1 MAWKRFIF
9 SQKSHPTPALLENS
23 KAQKLSRVPCS
34 LTLSVV
40 LEVEGG
46 RRGVCRPLWSSVLE
60 WCSEGREKAEA
71 RQSQLWQQQTS
82 GISVRQQAGTIR
94 DILQSSVTPP
104 STAGHP
110 AMTGATA
117 TFLLVL
123 GLATTSLGE
132 IKPAGTQYFISAF
145 RLK

>member
-1 MAWKRFIF
+1 MYGLGLDVCCI
-9 SQKSHPTPALLENS
+9 LLSN
-23 KAQKLSRVPCS
+23 PM
-34 LTLSVV
+34 
-40 LEVEGG
+40 
-46 RRGVCRPLWSSVLE
+46 LE
-60 WCSEGREKAEA
+60 WCSEGREKAEP

-123 GLATTSLGE
+123 GLAVTSLGQAE
-132 IKPAGTQYFISAF
+132 TPHISV
-145 RLK
+145 LHCI